1 MPTNLSS
8 LHENKTTG
16 EAEAHTSLSPLLVR
30 AQQQREKKTIVLF
43 AVFLAHCNKEPT
55 KMTREEPNFE
65 LKIVLLWVSAG
76 HSGHSC
82 SLLACGSTG
91 APPGGEGVSAAIQ
104 HEGGIYFVLCLPLA
118 DRKGTHSNG
127 ESRPQAPSRLLE
139 LPERKNLRNIKS
151 SKFHDS
157 I

>member
-43 AVFLAHCNKEPT
+43 AVFLAHCNQEPT
-55 KMTREEPNFE
+55 EMAREEPNFE
-65 LKIVLLWVSAG
+65 VKIVLLWVSAG

-91 APPGGEGVSAAIQ
+91 APAGGGGISAAIQ
-104 HEGGIYFVLCLPLA
+104 HEGGLFLCCVSLWRTGKEPTPTVNPGPRLPLA
-118 DRKGTHSNG
+118 CWSFPREKTY
-127 ESRPQAPSRLLE
+127 E
-139 LPERKNLRNIKS
+139 I
-151 SKFHDS
+151 
-157 I
+157 